1 MSAPGWCR
9 KCLTPVAADDAACP
23 ACGARQALRH
33 TELSTLSIA
42 HIDCDA
48 FYAAIEKRDNPS
60 LEHKPVIVGG
70 GKRGVVATCCYV
82 ARLYGVRSAM
92 PMFKALKA
100 CPDAVVVRPRM
111 DVYAAEG
118 KRIREM
124 MEAVTPLV
132 EPLSIDEAFIDLSG
146 TARLHGAPPALTL
159 LRLQRAI
166 RETVGV
172 TVSVGLSFNK
182 FLAKTASELDKPNG
196 FAVIGHTDAPD
207 FLKAMKVTAV
217 FGVGPATARKLEA
230 DGLKTLADVLARP
243 ERELVAR
250 HGETGWR
257 LLLLARGEDA
267 RPVNPD
273 RDRKSVSA
281 ETTFEDDV
289 ASKAIL
295 KDRLW
300 PLCVKVADRMKA
312 QGMAGRVV
320 TLKLKTDRFK
330 SITRRRTLHD
340 PAQLA
345 DTLFRHV
352 SALLDAEPEGVRYR
366 LIGAGYS
373 DLEAAAGDAG
383 DLADPGALRRA
394 AAERAVDTARAR
406 FGTSAIIKGRM
417 LGQDKS

>member
-1 MSAPGWCR
+1 MSASGYCR
-9 KCLTPVAADDAACP
+9 KCLAPVRADDPACP
-23 ACGARQALRH
+23 ACGAAQVLRH
-33 TELSTLSIA
+33 EELDALSIA

-48 FYAAIEKRDNPS
+48 FYAAIEKRDDPS
-60 LEHKPVIVGG
+60 LAHKPVIVGG
-70 GKRGVVATCCYV
+70 GTRGVAATCCYI

-92 PMFKALKA
+92 PMFKAVKA
-100 CPDAVVVRPRM
+100 CPDAVVIRPRM

-124 MEAVTPLV
+124 MQAVTPLV
-132 EPLSIDEAFIDLSG
+132 EPLSIDEAFMDLTG

-166 RETVGV
+166 RDEVGV

-196 FAVIGHTDAPD
+196 FAVIGRSEAPA
-207 FLKAMKVTAV
+207 FLQALKVSAV
-217 FGVGPATARKLEA
+217 YGVGPATARKLES

-243 ERELVAR
+243 ERELLAR

-257 LLLLARGEDA
+257 LLRLARGEDA
-267 RPVNPD
+267 RSVNPG
-273 RDRKSVSA
+273 RERKSVSA

-289 ASKAIL
+289 ACKQTL

-312 QGMAGRVV
+312 HAVAGRVV
-320 TLKLKTDRFK
+320 TLKLKTEQFRTV
-330 SITRRRTLHD
+330 TRRRTLHA
-340 PAQLA
+340 PAQLT
-345 DTLFRHV
+345 DTLFRH
-352 SALLDAEPEGVRYR
+352 ACDLLESEPAGVRYR

-373 DLEAAAGDAG
+373 DLTPAAGDAG

-394 AAERAVDTARAR
+394 AAERAMDAARAR
-406 FGTSAIIKGRM
+406 FGDQAVMKGRM
-417 LGQDKS
+417 LKRD

>member
-9 KCLTPVAADDAACP
+9 KCLTPVAAQDAACP

-33 TELSTLSIA
+33 NELDTLSIA

-48 FYAAIEKRDNPS
+48 FYAAIEKRDDPS

-70 GKRGVVATCCYV
+70 GRRGVVATCCYV

-92 PMFKALKA
+92 PMFKALAA

-111 DVYAAEG
+111 DVYTADG

-166 RETVGV
+166 REEVGV

-196 FAVIGHTDAPD
+196 FAVIGRAEAPD
-207 FLKAMKVTAV
+207 FLKTMKVSAV
-217 FGVGPATARKLEA
+217 FGVGPATAKKLEA
-230 DGLKTLADVLARP
+230 DGLRTLADVLTRP

-257 LLLLARGEDA
+257 LLQLARGEDA
-267 RPVNPD
+267 RPVNPG

-281 ETTFEDDV
+281 ETTFEDDM
-289 ASKAIL
+289 ASKEVL

-300 PLCVKVADRMKA
+300 PLCLKVADQMKA
-312 QGMAGRVV
+312 KGVAGRVV

-330 SITRRRTLHD
+330 TITRRRTLHD

-345 DTLFRHV
+345 DTLFRQAC
-352 SALLDAEPEGVRYR
+352 ALLDAEPDGVRYR
-366 LIGAGYS
+366 LIGAGYG
-373 DLEAAAGDAG
+373 DLTLAAGDAG

-394 AAERAVDTARAR
+394 AAERAMDTARAR
-406 FGTSAIIKGRM
+406 FGTSAVIKGRM
-417 LGQDKS
+417 LGRDKS